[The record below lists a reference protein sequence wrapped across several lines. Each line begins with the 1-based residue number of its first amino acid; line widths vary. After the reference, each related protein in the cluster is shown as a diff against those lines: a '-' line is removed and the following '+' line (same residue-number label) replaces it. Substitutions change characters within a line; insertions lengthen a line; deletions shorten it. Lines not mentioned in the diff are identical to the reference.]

1 MYEASKRALACRIG
15 RRVLASV
22 EHARAPVI
30 VDVNVFQHLVAPVGL
45 AMLFSASISLAYLL
59 FHKDDRNV
67 QRDSLIL
74 FGVLFVFTGVRLLL
88 PHDY

>member
-1 MYEASKRALACRIG
+1 
-15 RRVLASV
+15 
-22 EHARAPVI
+22 

-59 FHKDDRNV
+59 FHKDDSNA
-67 QRDSLIL
+67 QKDSLIL

>member
-1 MYEASKRALACRIG
+1 
-15 RRVLASV
+15 
-22 EHARAPVI
+22 

-59 FHKDDRNV
+59 FHKDDRNA